1 MHWRSV
7 VPAPDGGIGDSGGGH
22 SKKHQGI
29 KWGQDKG
36 ENIKEYWERILMH
49 SFQVTLS
56 IFSSFSLLCSLS
68 LSLSL
73 LFAIPGE
80 GRGGGRLASLCV
92 FTSESAVMP
101 TWNKNRFKIQF
112 YQTVCGANSRCQCPD
127 NGTYQSSN
135 KKVTIRRRGRG
146 EQSQITC
153 KLLTFTKQIL

>member
-7 VPAPDGGIGDSGGGH
+7 VPAPDGGIVDSGGRH

-36 ENIKEYWERILMH
+36 ENIKEYWERVLMH

-80 GRGGGRLASLCV
+80 GEGRGPVGQSLC
-92 FTSESAVMP
+92 FH
-101 TWNKNRFKIQF
+101 I
-112 YQTVCGANSRCQCPD
+112 
-127 NGTYQSSN
+127 
-135 KKVTIRRRGRG
+135 
-146 EQSQITC
+146 
-153 KLLTFTKQIL
+153 